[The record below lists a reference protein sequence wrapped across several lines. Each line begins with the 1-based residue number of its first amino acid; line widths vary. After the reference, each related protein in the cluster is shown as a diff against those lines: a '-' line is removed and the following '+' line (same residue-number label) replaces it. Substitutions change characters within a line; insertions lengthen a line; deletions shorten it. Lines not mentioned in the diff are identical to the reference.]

1 MMRKQFVV
9 IGLGRF
15 GGSVTRTLLSMG
27 HEVMGID
34 KDERIVQEFASVMT
48 EVFQADSTDE
58 NLMRK
63 LGVRNMDHAIVAIG
77 EDLQSSILTTLILKD
92 LGLRTVT
99 AKATSDYHQRML
111 EGVGADHIVHPERD
125 TGIRVAHQV
134 TSKNMI
140 EYVELSPEHSLVEVL
155 APSTFNSKTLKTLN
169 FRAKYGCSV
178 MAIRRK
184 RGELIVSPYADEV
197 IFEGDM
203 LVVIGNNKD
212 IQRFERALED

>member
-1 MMRKQFVV
+1 MKKQFVV

-15 GGSVTRTLLSMG
+15 GGSVTKTLMSLG
-27 HEVMGID
+27 YEVMGID
-34 KDERIVQEFASVMT
+34 KDERIVQEYASVLT
-48 EVFQADSTDE
+48 HVYQGDSTDDQV
-58 NLMRK
+58 MRE

-92 LGLRTVT
+92 MGVKFVT
-99 AKATSDYHQRML
+99 AKATSDYHQRVL

-125 TGIRVAHQV
+125 TGVRVAHQV

-140 EYVELSPEHSLVEVL
+140 DYLELSPDYSLVEII
-155 APSTFNSKTLKTLN
+155 APNTFGRKTLKTLD

-178 MAIRRK
+178 MAIRRTNN
-184 RGELIVSPYADEV
+184 ELVVSPHADEI

-203 LVVIGNNKD
+203 LVIIGKNTD
-212 IQRFERALED
+212 IARFERTFED